1 MGDRQAGQDC
11 GRMACQSLR
20 RDADGSLDRQGCGQE
35 PKPARGSVPYAA
47 SGPVQGLPRPVVA
60 AFVAQLCPGGLAA
73 AIALPLIW
81 LSPWSHLIGF
91 AALGALVAL
100 FGRFAPSE
108 SRSRIILS
116 SAILQVLAV
125 FTMSAAAWM
134 GASTAAQ
141 LALLAILCGVFVFVA
156 MTGGIGAP
164 AARTIPGSR
173 GTVSQ
178 PQT

>member
-20 RDADGSLDRQGCGQE
+20 RDADGSLDRRGCGQE
-35 PKPARGSVPYAA
+35 PRPARGNAP
-47 SGPVQGLPRPVVA
+47 
-60 AFVAQLCPGGLAA
+60 LAA

-108 SRSRIILS
+108 SRSRIILF

-141 LALLAILCGVFVFVA
+141 LALLAIPCGVFVFVA

-164 AARTIPGSR
+164 AARTIPGSG

-178 PQT
+178 PQTECRRSRSGYFLEPRILAGRHRPATG

>member
-1 MGDRQAGQDC
+1 MLHRDQFK
-11 GRMACQSLR
+11 ACLALSSQPSLR
-20 RDADGSLDRQGCGQE
+20 NSALAG
-35 PKPARGSVPYAA
+35 
-47 SGPVQGLPRPVVA
+47 VQ
-60 AFVAQLCPGGLAA
+60 A

-141 LALLAILCGVFVFVA
+141 LALLRSFAVCSCA
-156 MTGGIGAP
+156 SP
-164 AARTIPGSR
+164 
-173 GTVSQ
+173 
-178 PQT
+178 

>member
-20 RDADGSLDRQGCGQE
+20 RDGDGSLDRQGCGQE
-35 PKPARGSVPYAA
+35 PRPARGNAPRHRDQFKACLALSSQPSLRNSALA
-47 SGPVQGLPRPVVA
+47 GVQA
-60 AFVAQLCPGGLAA
+60 GLAA

-134 GASTAAQ
+134 GASSAAQ
-141 LALLAILCGVFVFVA
+141 LALLRSFAVCSCA
-156 MTGGIGAP
+156 SP
-164 AARTIPGSR
+164 
-173 GTVSQ
+173 
-178 PQT
+178 

>member
-1 MGDRQAGQDC
+1 MLHRDQFK
-11 GRMACQSLR
+11 ACLALSSQPSLR
-20 RDADGSLDRQGCGQE
+20 NSALAGGQ
-35 PKPARGSVPYAA
+35 A
-47 SGPVQGLPRPVVA
+47 
-60 AFVAQLCPGGLAA
+60 GLAA